1 MDGGLRICWPEAVYG
16 PTYVHQV
23 SRGTAVTLSVAGCS
37 GDGGGDEAT
46 EETTDDAT
54 EGGSPAES
62 ETATETVTTVTPG
75 TAPGFPPFEM
85 KEGGELVGF
94 DVDLLSAVVA
104 EAEGYEL
111 GEWQEFDFDSL
122 TPALTGNN
130 IDVIAAAMTINDE
143 RDETIDFSDP
153 YYNADQ
159 AVLVRADGE
168 FSPSELGDLSGNMV
182 GAQSGTT
189 GETIAQENVESS
201 NYNTYDSYVFA
212 VQDLQNGNIDAVVLD
227 VPVARTFADQRPVEI
242 AFVEETG
249 ERYGF
254 GIREGESDL
263 QTGLNEGLATVQ
275 DSGQYEEIR
284 NEWFGSS
291 DE

>member
-1 MDGGLRICWPEAVYG
+1 MDRRSYIKSVG
-16 PTYVHQV
+16 
-23 SRGTAVTLSVAGCS
+23 GTAVALSVAGCT

-46 EETTDDAT
+46 ETDDET
-54 EGGSPAES
+54 EAGSPAES
-62 ETATETVTTVTPG
+62 ETATEAVTTVTPG

-104 EAEGYEL
+104 AAEGYEL

-168 FSPSELGDLSGNMV
+168 FNPSELGDLAGNMV

-189 GETIAQENVESS
+189 GETIAKENVESA

-254 GIREGESDL
+254 GVREGDSEL
-263 QTGLNEGLATVQ
+263 QSALNEGLSAVR
-275 DSGQYEEIR
+275 DSGEYEEIR

>member
-1 MDGGLRICWPEAVYG
+1 
-16 PTYVHQV
+16 
-23 SRGTAVTLSVAGCS
+23 
-37 GDGGGDEAT
+37 
-46 EETTDDAT
+46 
-54 EGGSPAES
+54 
-62 ETATETVTTVTPG
+62 
-75 TAPGFPPFEM
+75 
-85 KEGGELVGF
+85 
-94 DVDLLSAVVA
+94 
-104 EAEGYEL
+104 
-111 GEWQEFDFDSL
+111 
-122 TPALTGNN
+122 
-130 IDVIAAAMTINDE
+130 MTINDE